1 MGKGTSRLIVVGV
14 IAVLGGAGCPSQRVQ
29 NGHLTS
35 LAQFGNSVSIAG
47 QTAAVGAF
55 QENGTFNQQGAV
67 YVYLQSGDVWNL
79 QARIVAPF
87 PACDASYRQRL
98 EFA

>member
-35 LAQFGNSVSIAG
+35 LAQFGNSV
-47 QTAAVGAF
+47 
-55 QENGTFNQQGAV
+55 
-67 YVYLQSGDVWNL
+67 
-79 QARIVAPF
+79 
-87 PACDASYRQRL
+87 
-98 EFA
+98 